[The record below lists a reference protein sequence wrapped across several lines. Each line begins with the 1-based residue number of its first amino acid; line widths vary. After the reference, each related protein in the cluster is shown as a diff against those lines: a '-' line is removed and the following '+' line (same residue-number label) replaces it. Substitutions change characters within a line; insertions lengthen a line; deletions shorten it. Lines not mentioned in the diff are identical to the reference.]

1 MTTSA
6 ALDPL
11 VLSHLIQG
19 WPDTITSE
27 LITSTDHVDR
37 LFACYLNMLD
47 EYESDDLPEDRSDE
61 RAMHDLREA
70 LRDRLEELIEDG
82 NGSAQDAVT
91 I

>member
-6 ALDPL
+6 TLDPL

-19 WPDTITSE
+19 WPDTVTSD
-27 LITSTDHVDR
+27 LISSTDNVDR
-37 LFACYLNMLD
+37 LFACYLTMLD
-47 EYESDDLPEDRSDE
+47 EYESDDLPEDPTDE
-61 RAMHDLREA
+61 RAMHD

>member
-6 ALDPL
+6 TLDPL

-19 WPDTITSE
+19 WPDTVTSD
-27 LITSTDHVDR
+27 LISSTDNVDR
-37 LFACYLNMLD
+37 LFACYLTMLD
-47 EYESDDLPEDRSDE
+47 EYESDDLPEDPTDE
-61 RAMHDLREA
+61 RAMHD

-82 NGSAQDAVT
+82 NGSAQGAVT